1 MRELTAQDLVIGEK
15 YIPIKKSVQD
25 FGPLESSGAWHRA
38 LREGQ
43 PYLFYKGISNHRHVF
58 SMNAGENGD
67 YFLPSDVIPYIEP
80 STDTYDVFGAD
91 SELQQEK
98 SISVLTV
105 QHLITLKPNNMN
117 IIAYNQTIDT
127 DKQFCTLVFKSDE
140 ELNDFLTKLATV
152 QVKTSGIRVLTMVPE
167 GAVLTP
173 LQQRLIDAL
182 TAMDGIG
189 SSNEKQH
196 QACVDEATSTLQ
208 SILDDF

>member
-25 FGPLESSGAWHRA
+25 FGPLESSEAWHRA

-91 SELQQEK
+91 SELQQDKREK
-98 SISVLTV
+98 YLCPNCNTEAVVLEAIHNSGHYS
-105 QHLITLKPNNMN
+105 QFNE
-117 IIAYNQTIDT
+117 YN
-127 DKQFCTLVFKSDE
+127 C
-140 ELNDFLTKLATV
+140 LNCD
-152 QVKTSGIRVLTMVPE
+152 
-167 GAVLTP
+167 
-173 LQQRLIDAL
+173 
-182 TAMDGIG
+182 
-189 SSNEKQH
+189 
-196 QACVDEATSTLQ
+196 ST
-208 SILDDF
+208 FNYP